1 MTGLSQLFDKKVM
14 KLMQVLYSNK
24 DKLYHLTRLAS
35 DSKVSSATTLRLM
48 PQLIKSDFVKV
59 SIVGKLKIYSYN
71 DSYKNNQLMRV
82 IQG

>member
-14 KLMQVLYSNK
+14 KLMQVLYLNK
-24 DKLYHLTRLAS
+24 DKLYHLTQLAS
-35 DSKVSSATTLRLM
+35 DSKVSSATTLRLV

-59 SIVGKLKIYSYN
+59 SKVGKLKIYSYN

-82 IQG
+82 IEK